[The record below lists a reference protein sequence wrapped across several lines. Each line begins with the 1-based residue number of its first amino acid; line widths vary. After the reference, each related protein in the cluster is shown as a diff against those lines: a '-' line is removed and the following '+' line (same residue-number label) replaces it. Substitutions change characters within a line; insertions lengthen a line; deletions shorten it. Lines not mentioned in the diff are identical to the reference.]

1 MADKKKILIVDDDFE
16 IALFLRSTLE
26 IMWPDFDVVNV
37 PSAEEAMLEMGQG
50 VDLIITDLH
59 LPGMSG
65 FEFIARLRRRTPE
78 MPIILITGERS
89 PRQLEQA
96 RSLGLAGFFLKPI
109 QVEELSRVARQVLA
123 GEVRQEDDPGTPA
136 RSIPAGVARRL
147 NLLRIDTGAHF
158 AMLVDMN
165 GDCLIA
171 DGQVRDVAGDQVAR
185 LLAQGLTNSLE
196 LARALRA
203 PQPFTINYQ
212 AGALHDLYAANVGAN
227 YIIALIFD
235 SQRGRTQIGAVWVYA
250 RRAVKDLLELLAD
263 MEIAPTGTP
272 TAV

>member
-1 MADKKKILIVDDDFE
+1 
-16 IALFLRSTLE
+16 
-26 IMWPDFDVVNV
+26 
-37 PSAEEAMLEMGQG
+37 MG
-50 VDLIITDLH
+50 D
-59 LPGMSG
+59 
-65 FEFIARLRRRTPE
+65 A
-78 MPIILITGERS
+78 
-89 PRQLEQA
+89 
-96 RSLGLAGFFLKPI
+96 
-109 QVEELSRVARQVLA
+109 
-123 GEVRQEDDPGTPA
+123 RQEDDPGTPA

-158 AMLVDMN
+158 SMLVDMN

-171 DGQVRDVAGDQVAR
+171 DGQVRDVARDQVAR

-263 MEIAPTGTP
+263 MEIAPTRTP
-272 TAV
+272 TAVEVIRGQDDAAVPEAEPAVVEAEPAVIEKAPAALEEEATPFEDQSIEEETVESGEVVEAPPPEAEPIFVSEEVNAFWDSVLSDESDGKEDGFGGLSLEEARAKGLLPSNFGE